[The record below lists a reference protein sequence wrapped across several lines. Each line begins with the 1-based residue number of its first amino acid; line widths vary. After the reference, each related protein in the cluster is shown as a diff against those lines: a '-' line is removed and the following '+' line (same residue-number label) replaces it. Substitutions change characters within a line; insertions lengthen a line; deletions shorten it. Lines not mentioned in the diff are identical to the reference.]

1 MASSRCRAARLPIS
15 CRLLSNEVIDN
26 RDILWHTYTLGEQC
40 LDDSAC
46 KHVVE
51 AVDAVDANAFAKQQL
66 CGCASP

>member
-1 MASSRCRAARLPIS
+1 MT
-15 CRLLSNEVIDN
+15 DN

-66 CGCASP
+66 YGCASP